1 MDALKLPCPL
11 QLTGNVRRNWELF
24 KQRLDLF
31 LTATS
36 TDHPKTE
43 AVKAAIL
50 LSAAGDEALE
60 VYNNFTFAEGELKD
74 DYETLVRKF
83 DAYFIEQGNE
93 VYERHLFRM
102 RVQDEGERF
111 ERFVRDL
118 RTQAKLCNF
127 GTLEESLIRD
137 QIVFGTNDKTVR
149 EKMLRDKT
157 LTLQKA
163 ENICK
168 AAEAAAQ
175 QNAAWVN
182 ERVQVDS
189 TRRYERGKEQKGR
202 CKHCGR
208 AHAPRQCPAYGKTC
222 YACKKQNHF
231 SSCCKNP
238 QVHGIQED
246 REDSFDVLD
255 VSICGVSTKPG
266 KDWTVRGKVSG
277 HDIELKVD
285 TGSQANLIPLSIFQR
300 ISKVNTLRKS
310 AAVLTAYNGSEI
322 KHLGVATKA
331 LEMNGTTRDTAFFIV
346 KKGRQ
351 AIIGLSTCIEFGIV
365 PANIDSVR
373 RSGRAGPETEF
384 AHLFHGTG
392 CVQRTYKMVL
402 RPDAV
407 PVVQPARKV
416 PLALKQPLRDELAR
430 MEKASIIVKVEE
442 PTEWFVPGKD
452 LLLADM
458 LSRAPSLSPNPEAME
473 DIEVHAVRLVSCMGR
488 RLRTNVPEYST
499 ELGCPIVKH
508 QQRATDKALHPLQ
521 QGDTVRILDDD
532 WSRKARVLQEAAPRS
547 HIVETEDG
555 RLLRRNRQHLLQT
568 REKYR
573 RVDEDDNSNAENSSL
588 QNERQEPPEQG
599 PSAPGLTGHP
609 QANIQVFPKV
619 ETSEAE
625 PRRSTRQRNKPQRL
639 QYEANFRQVS

>member
-11 QLTGNVRRNWELF
+11 QLTGNVRRNWDLF

-74 DYETLVRKF
+74 DYETLLRKF
-83 DAYFIEQGNE
+83 DAYCIDQGNE
-93 VYERHLFRM
+93 VYERHVFCM
-102 RVQDEGERF
+102 RLQGEGEQF
-111 ERFVRDL
+111 ERFARDL
-118 RTQAKLCNF
+118 RTQAKLYNF

-137 QIVFGTNDKTVR
+137 QIVFGTNNKTVR

-163 ENICK
+163 KNMCE

-175 QNAAWVN
+175 QNAAWAT
-182 ERVQVDS
+182 ERMQVDYS
-189 TRRYERGKEQKGR
+189 RRYEHGKEQKGR

-208 AHAPRQCPAYGKTC
+208 VHAPWQCPAYGKTC
-222 YACKKQNHF
+222 YACKKKNHF

-246 REDSFDVLD
+246 HEDSFDVLD
-255 VSICGVSTKPG
+255 VSICGISTKPG
-266 KDWTVRGKVSG
+266 KDWIVRGRVSG
-277 HDIELKVD
+277 HEIELKVD
-285 TGSQANLIPLSIFQR
+285 TGSQANLMPLSIFQR
-300 ISKVNTLRKS
+300 ISKVNALRQS

-331 LEMNGTTRDTAFFIV
+331 LDMNGTTRDTAFFIV

-365 PANIDSVR
+365 PANIDSVK
-373 RSGRAGPETEF
+373 RSGEARIETEF
-384 AHLFHGTG
+384 APLFRGTG
-392 CVQRTYKMVL
+392 CVQRKYKMVL

-430 MEKASIIVKVEE
+430 MEKASIIVKVKE

-458 LSRAPSLSPNPEAME
+458 LSRAPTLSPNPEATE
-473 DIEVHAVRLVSCMGR
+473 DIEVHAVRVVSCMV
-488 RLRTNVPEYST
+488 TPST
-499 ELGCPIVKH
+499 KL
-508 QQRATDKALHPLQ
+508 
-521 QGDTVRILDDD
+521 
-532 WSRKARVLQEAAPRS
+532 
-547 HIVETEDG
+547 
-555 RLLRRNRQHLLQT
+555 
-568 REKYR
+568 
-573 RVDEDDNSNAENSSL
+573 
-588 QNERQEPPEQG
+588 
-599 PSAPGLTGHP
+599 
-609 QANIQVFPKV
+609 
-619 ETSEAE
+619 
-625 PRRSTRQRNKPQRL
+625 RL
-639 QYEANFRQVS
+639 QDR

>member
-11 QLTGNVRRNWELF
+11 QLTGNVRRNWELL

-127 GTLEESLIRD
+127 GTLEECMIRD
-137 QIVFGTNDKTVR
+137 QIVFGPNDKTVR
-149 EKMLRDKT
+149 EKMLQDNT

-182 ERVQVDS
+182 ERVQVDF

-277 HDIELKVD
+277 HEIELKVD
-285 TGSQANLIPLSIFQR
+285 TGSQANLIPLSLFQR

-322 KHLGVATKA
+322 KHLGVATEA

-373 RSGRAGPETEF
+373 RSGKAGPETEF

-442 PTEWFVPGKD
+442 PTEW
-452 LLLADM
+452 
-458 LSRAPSLSPNPEAME
+458 
-473 DIEVHAVRLVSCMGR
+473 GR
-488 RLRTNVPEYST
+488 RLRTSVPEYSA

-508 QQRATDKALHPLQ
+508 QQRAMGKALHPLQ
-521 QGDTVRILDDD
+521 QGDTVRILDDN

-588 QNERQEPPEQG
+588 DNERQEPPEQG
-599 PSAPGLTGHP
+599 KSAPGLTGHP

>member
-137 QIVFGTNDKTVR
+137 QIVFGTNNKTVR

-175 QNAAWVN
+175 QNAAWAN

-231 SSCCKNP
+231 TSCCKNP

-255 VSICGVSTKPG
+255 VSICGISTKPG

-277 HDIELKVD
+277 HEIELKVD

-365 PANIDSVR
+365 PANVDSVR
-373 RSGRAGPETEF
+373 RSGKAGPETEF

-407 PVVQPARKV
+407 PVVQLARKV

-473 DIEVHAVRLVSCMGR
+473 DI
-488 RLRTNVPEYST
+488 
-499 ELGCPIVKH
+499 
-508 QQRATDKALHPLQ
+508 
-521 QGDTVRILDDD
+521 
-532 WSRKARVLQEAAPRS
+532 
-547 HIVETEDG
+547 
-555 RLLRRNRQHLLQT
+555 
-568 REKYR
+568 
-573 RVDEDDNSNAENSSL
+573 
-588 QNERQEPPEQG
+588 
-599 PSAPGLTGHP
+599 
-609 QANIQVFPKV
+609 
-619 ETSEAE
+619 
-625 PRRSTRQRNKPQRL
+625 
-639 QYEANFRQVS
+639 